1 MTGKLICSVG
11 VDGLNRSLDSLGEI
25 GYTPVT
31 MIKHDRQL
39 CILLAKQ
46 NDISE

>member
-1 MTGKLICSVG
+1 MAGKLICN
-11 VDGLNRSLDSLGEI
+11 VDVNELNRSLDSLGEVS
-25 GYTPVT
+25 YTPVT
-31 MIKHDRQL
+31 MVKHDRQL